1 MVLIKTFT
9 YSYETTNS
17 IGVLEANDI
26 DYHLEDS
33 IVSNTFD
40 YLGAGA
46 NGIKLYVS
54 EVDAQKAR
62 DLFLEH
68 GLLKKD
74 DLNLPTFSL
83 KNYLKIA
90 LIIIVFLMILLV
102 ILK

>member
-1 MVLIKTFT
+1 
-9 YSYETTNS
+9 
-17 IGVLEANDI
+17 
-26 DYHLEDS
+26 
-33 IVSNTFD
+33 
-40 YLGAGA
+40 
-46 NGIKLYVS
+46 VS